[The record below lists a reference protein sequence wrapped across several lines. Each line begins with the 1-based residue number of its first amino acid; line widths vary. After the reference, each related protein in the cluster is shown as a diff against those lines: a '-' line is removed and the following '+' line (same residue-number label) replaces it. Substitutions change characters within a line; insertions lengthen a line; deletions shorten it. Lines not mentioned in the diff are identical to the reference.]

1 MDYLL
6 QKITT
11 LDGELEWQEKKE
23 NFSTFFICE
32 ITFTVLREGEH
43 DFFPWGGQIRYIPR
57 SHL

>member
-23 NFSTFFICE
+23 NLLFSVKESTISSHGVGKLGTFLDRIFE
-32 ITFTVLREGEH
+32 FA
-43 DFFPWGGQIRYIPR
+43 W
-57 SHL
+57 